1 MHELDSYLHNAKV
14 ENLPFAQ
21 DELSEPLLSVY
32 IFAKW
37 TLREWKKKRLAALE
51 CTNTSVLW
59 MDQKSRTVHQRD
71 CPFPFNPRIYFK
83 RVLDRDQMIRKY
95 FKVVYESEQTLRIV
109 LTLKP

>member
-1 MHELDSYLHNAKV
+1 MYELDSYLHNAKV

-32 IFAKW
+32 NFAKW
-37 TLREWKKKRLAALE
+37 TLRDWKKKRLAALE
-51 CTNTSVLW
+51 CTNTSVIW
-59 MDQKSRTVHQRD
+59 IDQKSRTVDQFN
-71 CPFPFNPRIYFK
+71 CPFDPRIYFK

-95 FKVVYESEQTLRIV
+95 FKVVYESDQTMRIE